1 MDWSYRNKGEL
12 KMQTHNTQDAWMP
25 PSDIRLRFFSDS
37 AALVRCAASTLV
49 SRCAEAIQLRGV
61 FKVALSGGQT
71 PLELFEA
78 LASEEWRDCFDWSRM
93 HFFWID
99 ERCVPP
105 DHPASNFG
113 MAHRALLAHVPA
125 GRVFRMRGE
134 LEPVLAAEEYASILQ
149 TELGEGDN
157 FPYSPTFDCVLLG
170 MGTDGHTASLFPGAP
185 QLEEEHHSV
194 VPALRHEGDVV
205 LPEHHRVT
213 LTLPVLNAARCCLV
227 VVAGAKKR
235 KALRRALTFFSPP
248 ELPIQRIR
256 PPKGEVIWMVDRA
269 ACFP

>member
-1 MDWSYRNKGEL
+1 
-12 KMQTHNTQDAWMP
+12 MQTYNAQDIWMP
-25 PSDIRLRFFSDS
+25 PSDIRLRIFSDS

-49 SRCAEAIQLRGV
+49 SQCEEAIRHRGA
-61 FKVALSGGQT
+61 FKIALSGGQT

-78 LASEEWRDCFDWSRM
+78 LASNDWRNHFDWSRM

-113 MAHRALLAHVPA
+113 MAHRTLLAHVPA
-125 GRVFRMRGE
+125 GRVFRIRGE
-134 LEPVLAAEEYASILQ
+134 LEPTQAAEEYAAILQ
-149 TELGEGDN
+149 TELGKGDDA
-157 FPYSPTFDCVLLG
+157 PSKLTFDCVLLG

-185 QLEEEHHSV
+185 QLEEKRHSV
-194 VPALRHEGDVV
+194 ISALRHDGDVV

-235 KALRRALTFFSPP
+235 EALHRALTFFSPP

-256 PPKGEVIWMVDRA
+256 PSEGEVIWMVDKA
-269 ACFP
+269 ACLP